1 MSIVTEKFVP
11 RYGKQIDDLVG
22 NPDRG
27 FRTETVWYVDKAA
40 ESENP
45 KKYIKDKLDIY
56 CLPCKDEKIRLDMV
70 YTYLTAYRDRDLPKE
85 ALEVL
90 QIFFNVLR
98 ERKMKIML
106 RFAYCDSF
114 LALETGAGEANI
126 ARHIQQLRQLV
137 ASLAVC

>member
-45 KKYIKDKLDIY
+45 KNISKINWIYIV
-56 CLPCKDEKIRLDMV
+56 CR
-70 YTYLTAYRDRDLPKE
+70 A
-85 ALEVL
+85 
-90 QIFFNVLR
+90 
-98 ERKMKIML
+98 KMKK
-106 RFAYCDSF
+106 
-114 LALETGAGEANI
+114 
-126 ARHIQQLRQLV
+126 
-137 ASLAVC
+137 